1 MMPLKIALL
10 RKFYWLSTA
19 AQAQARMWMRLQL
32 LLLLLVLRFRVLP
45 CVSQQRQLR
54 IQIASSLQRKFC
66 TPTRS
71 SVAVAAL
78 FGGCMQ
84 PEH

>member
-32 LLLLLVLRFRVLP
+32 LLLLLVLRFRVLRVYLSKGSSASKSLP
-45 CVSQQRQLR
+45 VCKESFARPRAAASQ
-54 IQIASSLQRKFC
+54 
-66 TPTRS
+66 
-71 SVAVAAL
+71 
-78 FGGCMQ
+78 
-84 PEH
+84 